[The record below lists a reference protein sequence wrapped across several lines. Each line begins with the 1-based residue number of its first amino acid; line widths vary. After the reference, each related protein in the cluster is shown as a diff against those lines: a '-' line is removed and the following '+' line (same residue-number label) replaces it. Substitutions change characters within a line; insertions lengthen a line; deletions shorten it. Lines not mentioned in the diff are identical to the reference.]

1 MTNPYLGFRLSEADL
16 AAIDTL
22 AGKRGCSRSEAAR
35 LALMIGLP
43 LASSGIVLNMER
55 VALLLEYTQAC
66 VDLIV
71 TREHADYADRI
82 EAIARQRVADFHA

>member
-1 MTNPYLGFRLSEADL
+1 MTKPFVGFRLSEADV
-16 AAIDTL
+16 AAIDDL
-22 AGKRGCSRSEAAR
+22 ASKRGCSRSEAAR
-35 LALMIGLP
+35 LAIMVGLP
-43 LASSGIVLNMER
+43 VIRSGIALNMER

-71 TREHADYADRI
+71 TREHADYADEI